1 MTIEELKDLID
12 STINENG
19 TKAITGKTL
28 NLALNEIANAVAEA
42 ATTGG
47 GGDVKKLYVSSDG
60 PLGPEQLASNAS
72 LYTEIVTAFTNGK
85 LPPQVAFLMV
95 GNGYY
100 TSATIVSTMYEDSAL
115 LSTVLSVEGILVFAL
130 TSDGNC
136 SISGGNGGNGGN
148 GGDGGSGGSGGSG
161 VPS

>member
-19 TKAITGKTL
+19 TKAITGKAL

-47 GGDVKKLYVSSDG
+47 GGSGVKRLYADIDG
-60 PLGPEQLASNAS
+60 GTLTDPEQLASNAA
-72 LYTEIVTAFTNGK
+72 LYTEIVTAFTNGEF
-85 LPPQVAFLMV
+85 PPQVAVLVV
-95 GNGYY
+95 GNGNYSSI
-100 TSATIVSTMYEDSAL
+100 TAIETIYREGYG
-115 LSTVLSVEGILVFAL
+115 LSFTFITYGNPVVLEL

-136 SISGGNGGNGGN
+136 SI
-148 GGDGGSGGSGGSG
+148 DGGGSGGSG